1 MLIYKKGNKQMTL
14 NKGELVSY
22 VAQETKL
29 TKTDAEKAVNAVFA
43 GITNSLQQGQDAR
56 FIGFGSFSIQKSVA
70 REGRNPRTGDKIQI
84 KASNRP
90 VFKAGKELK
99 DAVNV

>member
-1 MLIYKKGNKQMTL
+1 MTQTTQTTLSKGD
-14 NKGELVSY
+14 LVSY

-29 TKTDAEKAVNAVFA
+29 TKIDAEKAVNAVFA

-56 FIGFGSFSIQKSVA
+56 FIGFGSFSIQKSAA

-99 DAVNV
+99 DAVNA